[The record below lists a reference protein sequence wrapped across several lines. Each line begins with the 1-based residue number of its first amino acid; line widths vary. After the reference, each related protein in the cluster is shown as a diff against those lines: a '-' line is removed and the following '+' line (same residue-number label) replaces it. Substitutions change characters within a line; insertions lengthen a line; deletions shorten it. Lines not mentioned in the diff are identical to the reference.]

1 MSEFGAFLLLSWE
14 SKFYAENFIS
24 VEYIFSVSDVLLS
37 CGFAEKA
44 DRLGEIRY
52 SEVMAVEM
60 EVLQGSPTDS
70 MAVFMV
76 G

>member
-1 MSEFGAFLLLSWE
+1 M
-14 SKFYAENFIS
+14 
-24 VEYIFSVSDVLLS
+24 SDVLLN

-52 SEVMAVEM
+52 SEVKAVEV
-60 EVLQGSPTDS
+60 EVLQGSPAYS
-70 MAVFMV
+70 MAVFMI

>member
-1 MSEFGAFLLLSWE
+1 LLFSWE

-24 VEYIFSVSDVLLS
+24 VEYIFSVSDVLLN

-52 SEVMAVEM
+52 SEVKAVEV
-60 EVLQGSPTDS
+60 EVLQGSPADS
-70 MAVFMV
+70 MAVFMI